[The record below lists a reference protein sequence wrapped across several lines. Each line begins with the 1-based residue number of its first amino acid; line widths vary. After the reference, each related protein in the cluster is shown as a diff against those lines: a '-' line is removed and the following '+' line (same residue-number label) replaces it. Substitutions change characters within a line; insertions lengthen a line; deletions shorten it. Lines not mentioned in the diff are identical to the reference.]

1 MTDSSQALK
10 RINALLDEGSF
21 VEIGSAVTSRM
32 ADTSADY
39 DRPGDG
45 VITGYGTIGG
55 CLVYVY
61 SQDAAVFGGS
71 IGEMHS
77 SKIMKIYD
85 MAVKMGAPVISL
97 LDCAGVRLAE
107 GTDSLYGF
115 GQMFLNQ
122 TKASGVIP
130 QIAAVFGTCG
140 GGMAVSA
147 SMSDF
152 VFMEKEKGKL
162 FLNSPDAVKDNYIE
176 KCDTSS
182 ADYQAKETGLADFV
196 GSEDEVLTGIREL
209 ISVLPANNESDL
221 SYDACEDDL
230 NRQVEGIENLGSKA
244 EMLRLISDNNLFIEL
259 KKEHA
264 PCITTGFIRLNG
276 QTVGAVAN
284 NDRRITH
291 FGCKKAIHFINFC
304 DAFGIPVVTL
314 CDVDG
319 FANDKCNE
327 RNLTRAL
334 GKLTFTYAKATVPMV
349 TVITGHA
356 YGTAGVIMGSK
367 SIGADIVYAW
377 KNADMGLM
385 DAKEAAKLLYEK
397 EIEAA
402 DDSKAKLDE
411 LTACYREKISSAR
424 ANARRGYIDDIIDP
438 AETRQRLIAS
448 MEMLFTKSVYPIS
461 RKHGTV

>member
-1 MTDSSQALK
+1 
-10 RINALLDEGSF
+10 
-21 VEIGSAVTSRM
+21 
-32 ADTSADY
+32 
-39 DRPGDG
+39 
-45 VITGYGTIGG
+45 
-55 CLVYVY
+55 
-61 SQDAAVFGGS
+61 
-71 IGEMHS
+71 
-77 SKIMKIYD
+77 
-85 MAVKMGAPVISL
+85 
-97 LDCAGVRLAE
+97 
-107 GTDSLYGF
+107 
-115 GQMFLNQ
+115 
-122 TKASGVIP
+122 
-130 QIAAVFGTCG
+130 
-140 GGMAVSA
+140 
-147 SMSDF
+147 
-152 VFMEKEKGKL
+152 
-162 FLNSPDAVKDNYIE
+162 
-176 KCDTSS
+176 
-182 ADYQAKETGLADFV
+182 
-196 GSEDEVLTGIREL
+196 
-209 ISVLPANNESDL
+209 
-221 SYDACEDDL
+221 
-230 NRQVEGIENLGSKA
+230 
-244 EMLRLISDNNLFIEL
+244 MLRLISDNNLFIEL

-411 LTACYREKISSAR
+411 LTACYREKISSAC